1 MWYICADRIRYWPA
15 VNPSSPVPSLVDRF
29 AELPPRLRVAARY
42 ALDHPDQVAV
52 RSMRELARRAGVAP
66 ASMVRLARSLGFA
79 DYESFRDEF
88 IGSLSQPRAS
98 YGAKVENLQADAA
111 AGRASLMRPLET
123 AQIAAVRSASANGD
137 VSLEGFVSRLI
148 TANSVRFVG
157 MRSSYAIAFHFAY
170 VYGLLRDNGRL
181 LDERGGVLRDD
192 VERLGRKDALVAISL
207 APYTRATLEIAS
219 RARERGTSVLAVTD
233 SPVSPIAQLARH
245 VLLCRAGGPSFFNTM
260 VGPLALVEDILA
272 RLALIGGP
280 SVVQRLRRTDAML
293 REAGAYLDKAWI
305 ANPPA
310 SRRSRARE

>member
-1 MWYICADRIRYWPA
+1 MA
-15 VNPSSPVPSLVDRF
+15 
-29 AELPPRLRVAARY
+29 
-42 ALDHPDQVAV
+42 
-52 RSMRELARRAGVAP
+52 
-66 ASMVRLARSLGFA
+66 RLARSLGFP

-111 AGRASLMRPLET
+111 AGKVSVARPLEV
-123 AQIAAVRSASANGD
+123 AQVAAVRSASAND
-137 VSLEGFVSRLI
+137 DALFEAFVSRL
-148 TANSVRFVG
+148 NSASDVRFVG
-157 MRSSYAIAFHFAY
+157 MRSSYAIAFHFSY

-207 APYTRATLEIAS
+207 APYTRATLELAT
-219 RARERGTSVLAVTD
+219 RARERGTAVLAVTD

-272 RLALIGGP
+272 RLALRGGP
-280 SVVQRLRRTDAML
+280 AVVTRLRRTDAML
-293 REAGAYLDKAWI
+293 RESGAYLDKAWVVS
-305 ANPPA
+305 PPA
-310 SRRSRARE
+310 SRRTSAGT